1 MMHIPSKVPD
11 LRVLRQFL
19 AVAESQSVRKA
30 ADALQMSQ
38 PPLSVAMRQLEQT
51 LGAQLFERSTLGVTL
66 TAAGLVLQAEASR
79 LMEQGVRAYALT
91 QATARGDVGDVR
103 VAFIT
108 SAMVQLLPHM
118 LARFAESH
126 PDVRLKL
133 VEAVSLE
140 VTSMVADGKV
150 DIGLLS
156 PPVRFPHGADH
167 QQVASD
173 RLVAIVPLGHPLA
186 GRTAI
191 DLKELQGERFV
202 SFSADRV
209 PSFHQR
215 VMGACLEAGFQPQI
229 VQEAAHIYTIIALV
243 AGKLG
248 VALVP
253 SAAART
259 AHYGVVPIAL
269 ANHSRL
275 LDTTLE
281 VVYFDRMLSGAARQ
295 FLNGLLANARS
306 QPA

>member
-1 MMHIPSKVPD
+1 MVHIPSKLPD

-19 AVAESQSVRKA
+19 AVADSLSFRKA
-30 ADALQMSQ
+30 AEALQMSQ

-51 LGAQLFERSTLGVTL
+51 IGAQLFERSTLGVTL
-66 TAAGLVLQAEASR
+66 TSAGLVLQAEASR
-79 LMEQGVRAYALT
+79 LVEQGVRAYELT
-91 QATARGDVGDVR
+91 QATARGEVGDVR

-108 SAMVQLLPHM
+108 SAMVHLLPNL

-126 PDVRLKL
+126 PNVRLKL

-140 VTSMVADGKV
+140 VVSMVADGKV

-156 PPVRFPHGADH
+156 PPVTFPNGADH

-173 RLVAIVPLGHPLA
+173 RLVAIVPLGHRLA
-186 GRTAI
+186 GRSSI
-191 DLKELQGERFV
+191 DLKELQDERFV

-215 VMGACLEAGFQPQI
+215 ITGACLEAGFQPQI

-259 AHYGVVPIAL
+259 AHYGVAPIAL
-269 ANHSRL
+269 ANPSSL

-295 FLNGLLANARS
+295 FLNGLVVNAGS
-306 QPA
+306 QRA

>member
-1 MMHIPSKVPD
+1 MVHIPSKLPD

-19 AVAESQSVRKA
+19 AVAESLSFRKA
-30 ADALQMSQ
+30 AEALQMSQ

-51 LGAQLFERSTLGVTL
+51 VGAQLFERSTLGVTL
-66 TAAGLVLQAEASR
+66 TPAGLVLQAEAGR
-79 LMEQGVRAYALT
+79 LVEQGVRAYELT
-91 QATARGDVGDVR
+91 QATARGEVGDVR

-108 SAMVQLLPHM
+108 SAMVHLLPNM

-133 VEAVSLE
+133 IEAVSLE
-140 VTSMVADGKV
+140 VVSMVADGKV

-156 PPVRFPHGADH
+156 PPVTFPNGAHH

-186 GRTAI
+186 GRSSI
-191 DLKELQGERFV
+191 DLKELQDERFV

-209 PSFHQR
+209 PSFHHR
-215 VMGACLEAGFQPQI
+215 ITGACLEAGFQPQI

-253 SAAART
+253 SAAARA
-259 AHYGVVPIAL
+259 AHYGVAPIAL
-269 ANHSRL
+269 ANHSSL

-295 FLNGLLANARS
+295 FLNGLVVNAGP
-306 QPA
+306 QTA

>member
-1 MMHIPSKVPD
+1 MVHIPSKLPD

-19 AVAESQSVRKA
+19 AVADSLSFRKA
-30 ADALQMSQ
+30 AEALQMSQ

-51 LGAQLFERSTLGVTL
+51 IGAQLFERSTLGVTL
-66 TAAGLVLQAEASR
+66 TSAGLVLQAEASR
-79 LMEQGVRAYALT
+79 LVEQGVRAYELT
-91 QATARGDVGDVR
+91 QATARGEVGDVR

-108 SAMVQLLPHM
+108 SAMVHLLPNL

-126 PDVRLKL
+126 PNVRLKL

-140 VTSMVADGKV
+140 VVSMVADGKV

-156 PPVRFPHGADH
+156 PPVTFPNGADH

-173 RLVAIVPLGHPLA
+173 RLVAIVPLGHRLA
-186 GRTAI
+186 GRSSI
-191 DLKELQGERFV
+191 DLKELQDERFV

-215 VMGACLEAGFQPQI
+215 ITGACLEAGFQPQI

-259 AHYGVVPIAL
+259 AHHGVAPIAL
-269 ANHSRL
+269 ANPSSL

-295 FLNGLLANARS
+295 FLNGLVVNAGS
-306 QPA
+306 QRA

>member
-1 MMHIPSKVPD
+1 MMHIPSKLPD

-19 AVAESQSVRKA
+19 AVAESLSFRKA
-30 ADALQMSQ
+30 AEALQMSQ

-51 LGAQLFERSTLGVTL
+51 IGAQLFERSTLGVTL
-66 TAAGLVLQAEASR
+66 TSAGLVLQAEASR
-79 LMEQGVRAYALT
+79 LVEQGVRAYELT
-91 QATARGDVGDVR
+91 QATARGEVGDVR

-108 SAMVQLLPHM
+108 SAMVQLLPNM

-126 PDVRLKL
+126 PHVRLKL

-140 VTSMVADGKV
+140 VVSMVADGKV

-156 PPVRFPHGADH
+156 PPVTFPNGADH

-186 GRTAI
+186 GRSSI
-191 DLKELQGERFV
+191 DLKELRDERFV

-215 VMGACLEAGFQPQI
+215 ITGACLEAGFQPQI

-259 AHYGVVPIAL
+259 AHHGVAPIAL
-269 ANHSRL
+269 ANHSSL

-295 FLNGLLANARS
+295 FLNGLVVNAGS